1 VNIYTVTILLSILAY
16 VVVGNYVG
24 RKVKG
29 LEDYFVVSRQAPVLL
44 IVGTLVASFLST
56 NTFMGQAGFNYD
68 KNSAIVLA
76 PGILLCGYIYGALY
90 FGRYIRRSRAL
101 TVAEYF
107 AKRFNSQAVRAVAG
121 LTVIVGIGFYLI
133 AVSQAVALIISNLT
147 PLSYREALIVAWI
160 SYTSFTL
167 YAGSRGVVI
176 TDTMMFALF
185 SVVTFIAMYAIFDTH
200 GGWLTA
206 MESLVQL
213 EEKPDLMAWHG
224 ITGPGLQF
232 ETPADFLI
240 WFIIIMVAWSFVTAI
255 SPWQS
260 SRYLMAKSEQVVL
273 RSACAAAISIGVIQ
287 GMVYA
292 AAPVV
297 NLSNA
302 AIEPRDEVLV
312 WAALNILSPVVGALL
327 LAGLVAAA
335 LSSASTFLSLIGF
348 NLSHDI
354 LHEKGADERAKL
366 RFSRIM
372 MLVGSLAT
380 LIVCLTIE
388 QNIFWLTYFA
398 GTLFASAWGP
408 VALMSVWSK
417 RITSSAAFWG
427 ITCGFAGNV
436 IPKLLVTMKI
446 IALPVYLDPILI
458 GAVVSLSV
466 VVLVSK
472 MTTVSKAENDYRLS
486 LLQTPEEELD
496 QKEART
502 TIRYAL
508 AVGVFGIAMT
518 TIMLI
523 FYVAPYQKALAPNGG
538 ESRFNWFT
546 GEAFFAYAWAAI
558 FVFMAWLMR
567 RGVRNEY
574 ISKPILRIEDRNE
587 IE

>member
-1 VNIYTVTILLSILAY
+1 MNIYTITILLSILAY

-68 KNSAIVLA
+68 GNAAIVLA
-76 PGILLCGYIYGALY
+76 PAILLCGYIYGALY

-107 AKRFNSQAVRAVAG
+107 AKRFNSRHVQIVAG
-121 LTVIVGIGFYLI
+121 ITVIVGIGFYLI

-147 PLSYREALIVAWI
+147 PLSYTQALIVAWA

-176 TDTMMFALF
+176 TDTMMFLLF
-185 SVVTFIAMYAIFDTH
+185 TVVTFLAMYAIFDVH
-200 GGWLTA
+200 GGWLA
-206 MESLVQL
+206 SMESLVHL
-213 EEKPDLMAWHG
+213 EGKENLMAWHG

-232 ETPADFLI
+232 ETPTDFLI
-240 WFIIIMVAWSFVTAI
+240 WFLIIMVAWSFVTAI

-260 SRYLMAKSEQVVL
+260 SRYLMAKDEQVVL

-287 GMVYA
+287 AMVYA

-297 NLSNA
+297 NLSNS

-312 WAALNILSPVVGALL
+312 WAALNLLSPLVGALL

-354 LHEKGADERAKL
+354 LHEKGVDERAKL
-366 RFSRIM
+366 KFSRMM
-372 MLVGSLAT
+372 MLLGSVVT
-380 LIVCLTIE
+380 LVVCLSIE

-408 VALMSVWSK
+408 VALMSVWSD
-417 RITSSAAFWG
+417 RITASSAFWG
-427 ITCGFAGNV
+427 ITCGFLGNV
-436 IPKLLVTMKI
+436 IPKLLVTMKVI
-446 IALPVYLDPILI
+446 SLPVYLDPIVI
-458 GAVVSLSV
+458 GAVVSLV
-466 VVLVSK
+466 VVFAVSSK
-472 MTTVSKAENDYRLS
+472 TTVTDTERSYRLS
-486 LLQTPEEELD
+486 ILKTPEEELNT
-496 QKEART
+496 KAAKNT
-502 TIRYAL
+502 LRYAT
-508 AVGVFGIAMT
+508 AVAVFGVVMT
-518 TIMLI
+518 IIMLI
-523 FYVAPYQKALAPNGG
+523 YYVAPYQKALTPVGG
-538 ESRFNWFT
+538 DFSFDWLS
-546 GEAFFAYAWAAI
+546 GEAFFAYAWAVL
-558 FVFMAWLMR
+558 FVFMGWLMY
-567 RGVRNEY
+567 RGVKTEY
-574 ISKPILRIEDRNE
+574 LSKTD
-587 IE
+587 

>member
-1 VNIYTVTILLSILAY
+1 MNIYTTTILLSILTY
-16 VVVGNYVG
+16 VVVGIYVG

-68 KNSAIVLA
+68 GNAAIVLA
-76 PGILLCGYIYGALY
+76 PAILLCGYIYGALY

-101 TVAEYF
+101 TVAAYF
-107 AKRFNSQAVRAVAG
+107 GKRFNSRPVQVVAG
-121 LTVIVGIGFYLI
+121 ITVIVGIGFYLI

-147 PLSYREALIVAWI
+147 PLSYNQALIVAWS

-167 YAGSRGVVI
+167 YAGSRGVII
-176 TDTMMFALF
+176 TDTMMFMLF

-200 GGWLTA
+200 GGWLAA
-206 MESLVQL
+206 MEKLVQL
-213 EEKPDLMAWHG
+213 EGKEDLMAWHG

-232 ETPADFLI
+232 ETPTDFLI

-260 SRYLMAKSEQVVL
+260 SRYLMAKNEQVVL
-273 RSACAAAISIGVIQ
+273 RSACVAAISLGVIQ
-287 GMVYA
+287 AMIYA

-302 AIEPRDEVLV
+302 AIDPRDEVLV
-312 WAALNILSPVVGALL
+312 WAALNLLSPLVGALL

-348 NLSHDI
+348 NLSHDL
-354 LHEKGADERAKL
+354 LHEKGVNDRSKL
-366 RFSRIM
+366 KFSRLM
-372 MLVGSLAT
+372 MLLGSVVT
-380 LIVCLTIE
+380 LIVCLIIE

-408 VALMSVWSK
+408 VAIMSVWSD
-417 RITSSAAFWG
+417 RITSSGAFWG
-427 ITCGFAGNV
+427 ITCGFLGNV
-436 IPKLLVTMKI
+436 VPKLLVTLDVIK
-446 IALPVYLDPILI
+446 LPVYLDPIVI
-458 GAVVSLSV
+458 GAFVSLV
-466 VVLVSK
+466 VVLVVSSK
-472 MTTVSKAENDYRLS
+472 TTVSATERNYRLS
-486 LLQTPEEELD
+486 LLKTPVEELD
-496 QKEART
+496 KRAAT
-502 TIRYAL
+502 TTLRYAT

-518 TIMLI
+518 LIMLI
-523 FYVAPYQKALAPNGG
+523 YYVKPYQKALVSDG
-538 ESRFNWFT
+538 EEFKFDWLS

-558 FVFMAWLMR
+558 FVFMGWLMR
-567 RGVRNEY
+567 RGVRKEY
-574 ISKPILRIEDRNE
+574 LSKPA
-587 IE
+587 